1 MKPSMSM
8 TGRHLIRHGP
18 FYRNRIGVGQVDLPT
33 FYFTDF
39 EFGTAVRDKMFDRK
53 VKIIKILL

>member
-1 MKPSMSM
+1 M

-18 FYRNRIGVGQVDLPT
+18 FYRNQIGVGQVDLPT
-33 FYFTDF
+33 FYSTDF
-39 EFGTAVRDKMFDRK
+39 EFGTAVRDKIFDRK